1 MERRRI
7 ERKGG
12 GKEWRN
18 KRAGKVIKETGKRDG
33 KSKER
38 RGEEGMRKEEEIKI
52 RLGEREDIAFVLV
65 KDNLGLFSAL

>member
-12 GKEWRN
+12 RKEWRN

-38 RGEEGMRKEEEIKI
+38 RG
-52 RLGEREDIAFVLV
+52 
-65 KDNLGLFSAL
+65 